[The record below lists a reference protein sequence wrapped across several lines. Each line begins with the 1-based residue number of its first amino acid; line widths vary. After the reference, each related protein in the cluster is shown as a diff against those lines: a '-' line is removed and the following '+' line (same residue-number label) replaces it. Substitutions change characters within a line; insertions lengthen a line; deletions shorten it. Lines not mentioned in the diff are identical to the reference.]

1 MQLAAKF
8 ACSARKP
15 IGNIMRQVVIPME

>member
-1 MQLAAKF
+1 MQFAAKF

-15 IGNIMRQVVIPME
+15 IGNIMRQVVIPVD